1 MVLRHRLGGFEMECC
16 WVCAHCEEVS
26 FSLECRCDLDKAEWH
41 MDDDEGVVCTDFE
54 EYLVFDEI
62 GGSNV

>member
-1 MVLRHRLGGFEMECC
+1 MECC